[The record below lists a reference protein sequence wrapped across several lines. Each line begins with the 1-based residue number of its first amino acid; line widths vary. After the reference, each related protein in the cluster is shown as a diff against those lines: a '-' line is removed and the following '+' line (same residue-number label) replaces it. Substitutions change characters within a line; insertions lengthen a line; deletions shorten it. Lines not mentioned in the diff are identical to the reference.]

1 MEDKNKHRIKFH
13 EYYRGYEIMQYVYG
27 VGDYTEYYFISK
39 NGERESILCL
49 SSIKAAR
56 NVIDTHIQQYP
67 PILIPQ

>member
-1 MEDKNKHRIKFH
+1 MEDKSKYRLRFH

-27 VGDYTEYYFISK
+27 VGAYTEYYFISK
-39 NGERESILCL
+39 NGERESTLCL

-56 NVIDTHIQQYP
+56 NVIDTHIKQYP